1 MNESILT
8 QLKILVERAVRP
20 VRASSACKR
29 KMREELL
36 AHVMAVFEE
45 EAGKLGDERA
55 ALERTAERF
64 GNPGDLT
71 GRLRDSLPAGER
83 LAGLVEPLI
92 FRPGESTLR
101 RAVRHSLLVG
111 AEIVVFLLLTWFVW
125 GRVSE
130 WPTEVMLHGSVL
142 VVVCGLIFS
151 FTFLAHWMRQALH
164 GPAGRSWPRLLLAAA
179 AAWLLIPAAT
189 FGMCLE
195 FSGNVWSSLTD
206 VLPMVAFFGAVPML
220 LAVVVS
226 LTAAQTRSAE
236 EWASLPVV

>member
-1 MNESILT
+1 MNESTLT
-8 QLKILVERAVRP
+8 QLKILVERVVRP
-20 VRASSACKR
+20 VRASSAYKR

-36 AHVMAVFEE
+36 AHVVAVFEE
-45 EAGKLGDERA
+45 EAGRLGDERA

-64 GNPGDLT
+64 GDPGELT
-71 GRLRDSLPAGER
+71 GRLREALPAGER

-92 FRPGESTLR
+92 FRHGESTLR

-111 AEIVVFLLLTWFVW
+111 AEILAFLLFTWLVW

-130 WPTEVMLHGSVL
+130 WPTEALYHGSVF
-142 VVVCGLIFS
+142 VVVCGLTFS
-151 FTFLAHWMRQALH
+151 FTFLAHWMRRALY
-164 GPAGRSWPRLLLAAA
+164 GPAGRSWPRLLLVAA
-179 AAWLLIPAAT
+179 AAWLIIPAVT

-206 VLPMVAFFGAVPML
+206 VLPLVAFFGAVPLL
-220 LAVVVS
+220 LAAVVS

-236 EWASLPVV
+236 EWASLPVD